1 LTWETTSQVDVGL
14 SLSLFDYRFNLTV
27 DYYNKNTDDLLLEVP
42 LPANS
47 GYEFSF
53 QNLGKV
59 NNRGVEV
66 SFTSTNVRSKD
77 FRWSTSFNISFN
89 RNEVLDLG
97 GAEEFF
103 VRAIGDNQINN
114 DYIVRVGEP
123 LGSVF
128 GQTLDGVYSFGD
140 FVEFDGLSD
149 AEAAARMRADATDQN
164 MA

>member
-1 LTWETTSQVDVGL
+1 MKDSKLISDAKLKVSYGETGNTQIGSFRSLPAAGYSSFIFGGSDLTAGIATNRLANPDLTWETTSQVDVGL

-89 RNEVLDLG
+89 QTVLIQKR
-97 GAEEFF
+97 E
-103 VRAIGDNQINN
+103 
-114 DYIVRVGEP
+114 
-123 LGSVF
+123 
-128 GQTLDGVYSFGD
+128 
-140 FVEFDGLSD
+140 
-149 AEAAARMRADATDQN
+149 
-164 MA
+164 